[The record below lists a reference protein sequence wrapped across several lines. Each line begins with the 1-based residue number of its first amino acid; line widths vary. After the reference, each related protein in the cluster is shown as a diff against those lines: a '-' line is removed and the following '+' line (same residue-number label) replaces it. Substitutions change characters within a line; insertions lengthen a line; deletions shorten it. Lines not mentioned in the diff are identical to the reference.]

1 MADDQ
6 DKLAQEWADAL
17 LDGDDAGDAGDAAA
31 GLDADDP
38 LGGLEN
44 VTDPSEAGSADVG
57 GDDEAL
63 ADEWAAA
70 LAETEQD
77 EVKHEKEQA
86 FLSTQTHDYD
96 FKDMG
101 PDAKAGS
108 ASGKRDLDFILDI
121 PLEVSAELG
130 RTKLLINELL
140 QLGQGSVVELNK
152 LAGEPLEIYVNG
164 KLVARGEA
172 VVINEKFGIRLT
184 DIISPIERVNS
195 LDSTVAA
202 NATGA
207 MALPVVDTGTT
218 ISRHW
223 AISACCSASFS
234 GLLPAASAWRA
245 GDGYSGR
252 TGRTATHGAA
262 HARAASE
269 RCGCASSGKGSAAR
283 CDGRTCHTAGQGR
296 CGRKYCRTG
305 RKEEFCIV
313 SQEEY
318 WR

>member
-101 PDAKAGS
+101 ADAKAGS

-184 DIISPIERVNS
+184 DIISPIERVKQ
-195 LDSTVAA
+195 L
-202 NATGA
+202 G
-207 MALPVVDTGTT
+207 
-218 ISRHW
+218 
-223 AISACCSASFS
+223 
-234 GLLPAASAWRA
+234 
-245 GDGYSGR
+245 
-252 TGRTATHGAA
+252 
-262 HARAASE
+262 
-269 RCGCASSGKGSAAR
+269 
-283 CDGRTCHTAGQGR
+283 
-296 CGRKYCRTG
+296 
-305 RKEEFCIV
+305 
-313 SQEEY
+313 
-318 WR
+318 